1 MNIIAT
7 KVQNQ
12 HRYFT
17 FYLYV
22 YLCQLCAYNVLNYD
36 VKKVMIYF
44 ILCKLWNL
52 NNKPKLNRLLIENT
66 LSLFGFVPT
75 FKFIVD
81 CWYAIKSCHGKF
93 NLILSNKVKF
103 IYSEEATKFC
113 EISNVVYKGQIISK
127 CLCGVHDFFKKTSH
141 TSKNELICLF
151 FWKNSWLDNLLSKL
165 TDL

>member
-1 MNIIAT
+1 MS
-7 KVQNQ
+7 
-12 HRYFT
+12 T
-17 FYLYV
+17 FVNYALIMFWIMTWKRSWYISFFV
-22 YLCQLCAYNVLNYD
+22 NCENLNY
-36 VKKVMIYF
+36 
-44 ILCKLWNL
+44 
-52 NNKPKLNRLLIENT
+52 KPKLNRSLIENP
-66 LSLFGFVPT
+66 LSFSGFVPT
-75 FKFIVD
+75 FKFIVE

>member
-52 NNKPKLNRLLIENT
+52 ARLNLNNKPKLNRLLIENL
-66 LSLFGFVPT
+66 LSLSGFVPT
-75 FKFIVD
+75 FKFIVE
-81 CWYAIKSCHGKF
+81 CWYAIKSCHGIY
-93 NLILSNKVKF
+93 NLILSNKVMGNLESSHVHVNN
-103 IYSEEATKFC
+103 YPLHLYTKP
-113 EISNVVYKGQIISK
+113 NR
-127 CLCGVHDFFKKTSH
+127 
-141 TSKNELICLF
+141 
-151 FWKNSWLDNLLSKL
+151 
-165 TDL
+165 DLK